1 MAHFML
7 YFINGAID
15 HHIQSGIHRHIE
27 HLQNFLHQSIYT
39 FVGRKLR
46 DINVRS
52 LPKINQQSH
61 PDSQVYHSTTGNE
74 QGA

>member
-52 LPKINQQSH
+52 LPKSISRATPTH
-61 PDSQVYHSTTGNE
+61 STHSTTGNE